1 MTNTV
6 AGLLPQFAYLVTIAV
21 SFPIAVISFAL
32 ARRRLLEPVLTAT
45 LVVVGLLVMAAIGT
59 LAALVSVAA
68 AVEVLRIATGAGVG
82 LVVLPLA
89 IGTAL
94 VRRAAGVDRDRAL
107 RVTTATWPIG
117 LLVSFLVYIAP
128 GGPYRYNITFL
139 TGNTAI
145 AAFVLWGSCILF
157 LPGLLGAIVL
167 RIRGD

>member
-6 AGLLPQFAYLVTIAV
+6 AGFLPQFAYLVTIAV
-21 SFPIAVISFAL
+21 AFPIAVISFAL

-45 LVVVGLLVMAAIGT
+45 LVAVAMLVVAAAGT
-59 LAALVSVAA
+59 LAAVVSVDAA
-68 AVEVLRIATGAGVG
+68 LEILRIALGAGVG
-82 LVVLPLA
+82 LVVFPLG

-94 VRRAAGVDRDRAL
+94 VRRVAGVDRDRAL

-139 TGNTAI
+139 SGNEAV
-145 AAFVLWGSCILF
+145 AAFVVWGACILL
-157 LPGLLGAIVL
+157 LPGILGIIVL
-167 RIRGD
+167 RLRGD